1 MKLLFEAIGNDD
13 DMEHVHR
20 IASLS
25 KPSASNIS
33 TVGLLRDGDF
43 DTVWKDVPT
52 ESTKENKLLEGRQVL
67 HRGLDEEIWAP
78 LARSRL

>member
-13 DMEHVHR
+13 DIEHVHR

-43 DTVWKDVPT
+43 DTV
-52 ESTKENKLLEGRQVL
+52 
-67 HRGLDEEIWAP
+67 
-78 LARSRL
+78 